1 MLGKFLLSLGS
12 LCLLFAPASAQ
23 FKIDRITN
31 NLGFDT
37 PKTFTLYTNSHFNRV
52 EAFYLNLGVKAQP
65 RFSQQPGQASAWTFY
80 HDTGYGFKNEKNA
93 RAGWPACKKIFK
105 FPTA

>member
-1 MLGKFLLSLGS
+1 MLGKLLFSLGS
-12 LCLLFAPASAQ
+12 LCLLAALATAQ
-23 FKIDRITN
+23 FQIDRITN
-31 NLGFDT
+31 NFGFGS
-37 PKTFTLYTNSHFNRV
+37 PQTFTLYTNSHFNHV
-52 EAFYLNLGVKAQP
+52 EAFYLNLWVKAQP